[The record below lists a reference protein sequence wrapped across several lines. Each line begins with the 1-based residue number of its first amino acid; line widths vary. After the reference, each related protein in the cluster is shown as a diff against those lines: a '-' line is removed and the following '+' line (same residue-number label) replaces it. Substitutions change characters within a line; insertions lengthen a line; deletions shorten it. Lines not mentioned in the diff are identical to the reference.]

1 MTNRMIVSV
10 LALGLAA
17 CGAGKAGNGQNAAP
31 SAGNNQAA
39 SNQAANNQANSAPAN
54 AQAAGPSAG
63 AITPQEVRA
72 MVARDGASAT
82 VVALNEGGTE
92 EAPNRFA
99 MVMRGVSSGDQ
110 AWLDIVPLI
119 RPGTDGEAGEG
130 LSISLGDALPRNA
143 AGVLRILST
152 PDDVAAACE
161 PVAFEEG
168 SAERTT
174 HIQAATTAVEAVS
187 DPALQQ
193 AKAGCLATLRAAL
206 TAR

>member
-1 MTNRMIVSV
+1 MIAAV
-10 LALGLAA
+10 LALGLAG
-17 CGAGKAGNGQNAAP
+17 CGASKTGNGQNATSP
-31 SAGNNQAA
+31 
-39 SNQAANNQANSAPAN
+39 AANNQAANAPANGAPAN
-54 AQAAGPSAG
+54 AQAPAPSAG

-82 VVALNEGGTE
+82 VLALNEGGTE
-92 EAPNRFA
+92 ADPNRFA
-99 MVMRGVSSGDQ
+99 IVMRGVSSGEQ

-143 AGVLRILST
+143 AGVLRILKT
-152 PDDVAAACE
+152 PDDVASACE

-174 HIQAATTAVEAVS
+174 HVQAAITAVEAVS

-206 TAR
+206 NAR